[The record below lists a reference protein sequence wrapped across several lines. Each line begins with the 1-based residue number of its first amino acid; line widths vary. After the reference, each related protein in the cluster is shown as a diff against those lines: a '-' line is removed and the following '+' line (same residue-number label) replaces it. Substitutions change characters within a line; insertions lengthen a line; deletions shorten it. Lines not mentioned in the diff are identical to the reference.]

1 VLDLADLDLD
11 GVYPVDDE
19 PTLANARAIAGLHLR
34 NAKAG
39 TRSCTIN
46 FCDSSCLC
54 CYHGDPGSSSKK

>member
-1 VLDLADLDLD
+1 
-11 GVYPVDDE
+11 VYPVDDE